1 MIGQRYNTLDS
12 KGRNTFNSDGEE
24 EKNYKKKGAY
34 LSNTFQVFSPSKR
47 KVPEISYFTNFPG
60 FFNKKFN
67 LTVFRKER
75 EDSRS
80 KSRSP
85 EKIINP
91 HKLKGN
97 GIPKDIIERI
107 KFLGKIFDSAKFKK
121 FMKLYG
127 PNKNNNS
134 LEFDEISQKILRFS
148 KKNTQLEGI
157 MMAYYFICNSISYDY
172 SFLQRNDE
180 YKKSQSIEN
189 VFKYKRALA
198 LGFTNLFEALMRKL
212 DVKCK
217 HIEGYCKILPDRA
230 IYAAYNDNN
239 NNNNSSLFKS
249 NSSNY
254 NSLYKEKDNKNSSI
268 VFTMYNNSSTIRNQ
282 LIETSKILSKFNF
295 YNDFEVENDLSGYVN
310 HCWNAIYYKNEWF
323 FVDTVLGS
331 CNFDKNKI
339 KKSAST
345 DSFNE
350 DSHSIYNNNE
360 DDEYSN
366 FNPYYFMAPP
376 EYLINSHL
384 PGDDSWQMTKKFCT
398 LKQFLSKKLIDYGK
412 FYKGLNK
419 YDVELLTHQNPFI
432 QINIKENLVIQLK
445 IVSFLIE
452 AHLYEPTGMHKISE
466 VKFSADVKN
475 GIFTLEP
482 VFPKIGEYLL
492 RMNIRAIN
500 STDIVYKP
508 LFDYVIRVT
517 NKLSFNHFE
526 KYKKMQQF
534 RNEKLEDNLLL
545 PKIGFS
551 PMGQNAKTMM
561 TFSQGRIITDY
572 NKIFPS
578 KTNKIVCYDSEGFV
592 LLEPRTVFIRKGMIT
607 KFKVRIR
614 NAYSA
619 FILDGNKL
627 TPLKKIE
634 QGTFE
639 GQKEVKTD
647 NVSICCLK
655 HKNVFTEVFKF
666 KTRKMMFSSKSLGL
680 TGRNQKKSTN
690 KENNESN
697 NNNED
702 E

>member
-1 MIGQRYNTLDS
+1 
-12 KGRNTFNSDGEE
+12 
-24 EKNYKKKGAY
+24 
-34 LSNTFQVFSPSKR
+34 
-47 KVPEISYFTNFPG
+47 
-60 FFNKKFN
+60 
-67 LTVFRKER
+67 
-75 EDSRS
+75 
-80 KSRSP
+80 
-85 EKIINP
+85 
-91 HKLKGN
+91 
-97 GIPKDIIERI
+97 
-107 KFLGKIFDSAKFKK
+107 
-121 FMKLYG
+121 
-127 PNKNNNS
+127 
-134 LEFDEISQKILRFS
+134 
-148 KKNTQLEGI
+148 

-172 SFLQRNDE
+172 LFLKRNDE

-198 LGFTNLFEALMRKL
+198 LGFTNLFETLMKKL

-230 IYAAYNDNN
+230 IYASYNE

-254 NSLYKEKDNKNSSI
+254 NSVYKEKDNKNSSV
-268 VFTMYNNSSTIRNQ
+268 VFTMYNNSSTIKNQ
-282 LIETSKILSKFNF
+282 MLESSKILSQFNF
-295 YNDFEVENDLSGYVN
+295 YNDFEVENNLSNYVN
-310 HCWNAIYYKNEWF
+310 HCWNTIYYKGEWF

-350 DSHSIYNNNE
+350 DSNSIYNNNE

-366 FNPYYFMAPP
+366 FNPFYFMTPP

-398 LKQFLSKKLIDYGK
+398 LKQFLSKKLIDYGT
-412 FYKGLNK
+412 FYKGLYK
-419 YDVELLTHQNPFI
+419 YDVELLTHKNPFI
-432 QINIKENLVIQLK
+432 Q
-445 IVSFLIE
+445 
-452 AHLYEPTGMHKISE
+452 HLYEPTGMHKISE
-466 VKFSADVKN
+466 VKFSSDVKN

-508 LFDYVIRVT
+508 LFDYLIRVT

-551 PMGQNAKTMM
+551 PMGHNVKPLM

-578 KTNKIVCYDSEGFV
+578 KTNKIICYDSEGFV

-614 NAYSA
+614 NTNSA

-655 HKNVFTEVFKF
+655 NRHVFTEVFKF
-666 KTRKMMFSSKSLGL
+666 KTRKMMFSSKSLEL
-680 TGRNQKKSTN
+680 TGKNQKKMSN
-690 KENNESN
+690 KGNNEN
-697 NNNED
+697 NNNKED